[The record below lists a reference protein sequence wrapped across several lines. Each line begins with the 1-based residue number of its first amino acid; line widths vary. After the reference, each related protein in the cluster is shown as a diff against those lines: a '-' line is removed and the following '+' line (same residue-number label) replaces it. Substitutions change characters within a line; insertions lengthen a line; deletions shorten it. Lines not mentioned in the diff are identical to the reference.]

1 MKKIFILIA
10 LTLCATIMLFKV
22 NAKDNIVRIHIRAAS
37 DSEYD
42 QQIKISVRDEI
53 NEYLA
58 PKLKDVKTKKQAEK
72 IIIESLP
79 EIERTGRSVAECDV
93 SARLVQEY
101 FPEKTYGNKT
111 YPAGEY
117 TALIVDIG
125 GGKGRNWWCVAFP
138 PMCYTSDKSGK
149 TQYRSLIYDFLERIG
164 LI

>member
-1 MKKIFILIA
+1 MKKIFVLIA
-10 LTLCATIMLFKV
+10 LTLCAAIMLFKV
-22 NAKDNIVRIHIRAAS
+22 NAMEDIVRIHIRAAS

-42 QQIKISVRDEI
+42 QEIKISVRDGI

-58 PKLKDVKTKKQAEK
+58 PKLKDVKTKKQAEQVISAELNK
-72 IIIESLP
+72 IE
-79 EIERTGRSVAECDV
+79 EIGRSIAGCEV
-93 SARLVQEY
+93 SARLTQEN

-117 TALIVDIG
+117 TALIVEIG
-125 GGKGRNWWCVAFP
+125 SGDGRNWWCVAFP
-138 PMCYTSDKSGK
+138 PMCYTSSESGK

>member
-1 MKKIFILIA
+1 MKKLFVMIA
-10 LTLCATIMLFKV
+10 LTLCAAIMLFKV
-22 NAKDNIVRIHIRAAS
+22 NAKNDIVRIHIRAAS

-42 QQIKISVRDEI
+42 QQVKIQVRDVI

-72 IIIESLP
+72 VIFEELS
-79 EIERTGRSVAECDV
+79 EIEKIGESIAGCDV
-93 SARLVQEY
+93 SARLTQEN

-117 TALIVDIG
+117 TALIIEIG
-125 GGKGRNWWCVAFP
+125 GGEGRNWWCVAFP
-138 PMCYTSDKSGK
+138 PMCYTTNESGK